1 MSENLKRLREE
12 TIKAERRFEYVS
24 KRPKEFAPSQINETI
39 RALNKAREE
48 EQRVKEEI
56 KETEEEQKSIVKRI
70 INAIDSR
77 RGDEARD
84 ASTYFNLAREYNNI
98 PTASR
103 LFQQL
108 SDEEDKHSKL
118 LRMLADELERQIKQ
132 L

>member
-1 MSENLKRLREE
+1 MSENLKKLRKE
-12 TIKAERRFEYVS
+12 K
-24 KRPKEFAPSQINETI
+24 KEFLKGKLPAWHKRYEPLSGMANIEHQVEE
-39 RALNKAREE
+39 ARKE
-48 EQRVKEEI
+48 EQRI
-56 KETEEEQKSIVKRI
+56 KEKLKETKDEQKSIVKRI
-70 INAIDSR
+70 INVIDSR

-84 ASTYFNLAREYNNI
+84 ASTYFNLAREYSNI
-98 PTASR
+98 PTASK